1 MPAEVGWALWPTY
14 NYIEKRILKK
24 KRETSADC
32 SLEKQKWLQGNAG
45 LQVIIKSPQNWSS
58 TNQPHRLV
66 IGPPH
71 IDQKMPLCNMNC
83 NDFTA
88 NYFADGSVNGL
99 PYSRKSNE
107 DFDIWGSRSSA
118 ATTSF
123 METLRTTFVSGDLLT
138 PPRKIAKNL
147 WLRKQTSA
155 CMVDI
160 TKFETQFDLT

>member
-1 MPAEVGWALWPTY
+1 MPAEVGWALWPTD
-14 NYIEKRILKK
+14 NYIRKK
-24 KRETSADC
+24 YWKKETFADC

-45 LQVIIKSPQNWSS
+45 LQVIVKSPQNWSS

-66 IGPPH
+66 IGPH
-71 IDQKMPLCNMNC
+71 IDQKMPLCNMFC

-88 NYFADGSVNGL
+88 NYFADGSVSGL

-123 METLRTTFVSGDLLT
+123 METLRATFVSGDLLT
-138 PPRKIAKNL
+138 PPKKIVKNL

-160 TKFETQFDLT
+160 TQFDLT